1 MKKFIKYFSALL
13 AVLMIFTSSTVA
25 LASTQSSILQ
35 SDGKYHTYTHNTKF
49 DTFNKVMGI
58 DVSEHNKTIDFN
70 AVKANGIDFVYVR
83 VGYTGYTKKKFSLN
97 YDKYYDTYINDAL
110 TAGLQ
115 VGVYWYSQALNVD
128 EAAQEAN
135 MLLSAISNPDGSP
148 KYNITMPVVDDYEFA
163 SQPKDG
169 RLDTAGLSKDQM
181 TANVLSFV
189 STISQRGYTPCL
201 YANKTFLEKSVSAS
215 QIAPYAKI
223 WLAHYNTVTGY
234 AGDYECWQFT
244 SSGKVSGISTKVD
257 MNVWYQG
264 ATPAPAPVPVVT
276 PPQPEPQPDT
286 TVPSTQPDTSATQ
299 PTTQPTTVPTTVA
312 PVSAAKVTNLK
323 VKSKTN
329 TTITFTWKKQDGVDY
344 YNIYKY
350 DSSSDS
356 YIHIASTDGNVN
368 NIKISKLP
376 EGTYFRFK
384 VTAVANGEE
393 GSRSE
398 PCKVVTNPRKV
409 QTKLAK
415 SNKKKKITFKWKKT
429 TGTGYQYQWSTS
441 KNFKTNY
448 LTKTT
453 KKTNVTISTSQSKK
467 TYYVRVRA
475 YKTHSNGTKYY
486 GKWSTVK
493 KVKVR

>member
-1 MKKFIKYFSALL
+1 MNKFIKYFSALL

-25 LASTQSSILQ
+25 FASTQSSVLQ
-35 SDGKYHTYTHNTKF
+35 SDNKYHTYTHNTKF
-49 DTFNKVMGI
+49 DSFNKVMGI

-110 TAGLQ
+110 AAGLQ
-115 VGVYWYSQALNVD
+115 VGVYWYSQALNAD

-135 MLLSAISNPDGSP
+135 MLLNAISNPDGSP

-163 SQPKDG
+163 GVGDNG
-169 RLDTAGLSKDQM
+169 RLDSAKLSKDQM

-234 AGDYECWQFT
+234 AGDYEYWQFT

-264 ATPAPAPVPVVT
+264 ATPAP
-276 PPQPEPQPDT
+276 
-286 TVPSTQPDTSATQ
+286 
-299 PTTQPTTVPTTVA
+299 
-312 PVSAAKVTNLK
+312 VSAAKVTNLK
-323 VKSKTN
+323 VKTKTN

-344 YNIYKY
+344 YNVYKY
-350 DSSSDS
+350 DSSADS
-356 YIHIASTDGNVN
+356 YIHIASTEGNVN
-368 NIKISKLP
+368 EIKISKLP

-384 VTAVANGEE
+384 VTAVANGKE
-393 GSRSE
+393 GSRSG

-429 TGTGYQYQWSTS
+429 TCTGYQYQWSTS
-441 KNFKTNY
+441 KNFKKNY

-486 GKWSTVK
+486 GKWSKVK
-493 KVKVR
+493 KVKVK